1 MTSTPSDRLGFLLG
15 EVIRELPE
23 KATVF
28 LGNVGFV
35 IEDEPPD
42 GPRRE
47 AEWHPSPLHGNQHLS
62 QYWCFYPPTT
72 RVEPLGRAT
81 LYARPILEAGCD
93 PKEELRRVLLRL
105 IEAKQGV
112 DPGTLDRPIAPEAG
126 SWQEEDGEPEF
137 SASPELSDASEDLV
151 QLAETEIEPL
161 PAEAKDW
168 FDEVDIVAVEQPE
181 AEGDPA
187 RLADYPEPGDDP
199 MALVLYTRNILGRT
213 EPPAE
218 TVRGILREALQRAGV
233 GRA

>member
-23 KATVF
+23 KASVF
-28 LGNVGFV
+28 LRNVGFV

-42 GPRRE
+42 TPRRE

-81 LYARPILEAGCD
+81 LYAGPILEAGAD

-112 DPGTLDRPIAPEAG
+112 DPGTLDRPLAPEPSWTADEAEADAAPPSEAG
-126 SWQEEDGEPEF
+126 DE
-137 SASPELSDASEDLV
+137 SEALV
-151 QLAETEIEPL
+151 ELAESEIEPL
-161 PAEAKDW
+161 PAAAKDW
-168 FDEVDIVAVEQPE
+168 FDDVDIVAVERPE
-181 AEGDPA
+181 AAGDPA

-199 MALVLYTRNILGRT
+199 MALVLYTRNILGRA

-218 TVRGILREALQRAGV
+218 TVRGILLEALQRAGV